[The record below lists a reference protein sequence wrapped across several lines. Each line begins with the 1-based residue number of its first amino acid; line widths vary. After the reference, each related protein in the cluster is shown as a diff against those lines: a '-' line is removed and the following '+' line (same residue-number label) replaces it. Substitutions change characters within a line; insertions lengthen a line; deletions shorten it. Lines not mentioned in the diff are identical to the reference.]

1 MTDSVRPGGLT
12 RREFLR
18 RAAHAG
24 AAATAAG
31 ALAACAKREANEG
44 AAAAVTRE
52 LGPIEGELS
61 VYNWSDYIAPD
72 TVANFEREFGVRVTY
87 DTYESNEELLAKLQS
102 GARGYDIVVPSSY
115 VIPAML
121 ASNLLMPLQRGLI
134 PNFANVEPTFIDPPW
149 DPGNGYAVP
158 YHWGLTGIAYRRDR
172 ARGVEASNSV
182 WFDARW
188 RGKMTMMDDVREVLG
203 AMLVYRGR
211 SANSTDPQELAQAR
225 DDALR
230 AKPNLRAFKSAPVK
244 ADLIAGDVWV
254 AQLWNGDA
262 TQAAAEQPAI
272 AFAFPREGSQ
282 MWADAMTVLASAP
295 HPRAAHEFLNYVLRP
310 EVGAAIANATGYGTA
325 NWAAAALQQSPVRY
339 PSQEEMAHLEYQ
351 ADLGA
356 HTEEWDRIWTEIK
369 SG

>member
-1 MTDSVRPGGLT
+1 MTDRHGPGTLT

-18 RAAHAG
+18 RAAQAG
-24 AAATAAG
+24 VAAGAAG
-31 ALAACAKREANEG
+31 ALAACGRREAGGG
-44 AAAAVTRE
+44 AAASVTRE

-72 TVANFEREFGVRVTY
+72 TVANFAREFGVRVTY

-102 GARGYDIVVPSSY
+102 GARGYDVVVPSSY
-115 VIPAML
+115 VIPAMQ
-121 ASNLLMPLQRGLI
+121 ATNLLMPLQRGLI
-134 PNFANVEPTFIDPPW
+134 PNFANVEPSFIDPPW
-149 DPGNGYAVP
+149 DPGNARAVP
-158 YHWGLTGIAYRRDR
+158 YHWGYTGIAYRRDR
-172 ARGVEASNSV
+172 VRGLDASNSV
-182 WFDARW
+182 WFDTRW

-203 AMLVYRGR
+203 AMLVYRGH
-211 SANSTDPQELAQAR
+211 SANSVVPQELAQAR

-230 AKPNLRAFKSAPVK
+230 AKPNLRAYKSAPVK

-262 TQAAAEQPAI
+262 TQASVESPAI

-282 MWADAMTVLASAP
+282 MWADAMAVLADAP

-310 EVGAAIANATGYGTA
+310 EVGAAIADATGYGTA
-325 NWAAAALQQSPVRY
+325 NWAAAARQEHPIPY
-339 PSQEEMAHLEYQ
+339 PSREELARLEYQ
-351 ADLGA
+351 SDLGT

-369 SG
+369 SA